1 MGKLVAAAI
10 RNSRITLMLLIF
22 IILAGIGTYTQLP
35 SREDPEIL
43 IRTAVVTA
51 QYPGMAPERIEE
63 LIAKPIED
71 AIKEMPEV
79 KKIKTVVQT
88 GVVIIKSE
96 LHDRFTDLDPIWQTL
111 RNKMEDIKPDL
122 PQDTLGPFVNDDF
135 GKVAAATLT
144 LTGTGFSFA
153 ELDNMARDIRDE
165 LANLPNVGNV
175 DLYGVQEERIWLDIN
190 QDFIAQFDLSPQQLR
205 SVLQSQ
211 NVVSA
216 GGTFRIKDQSFTIE
230 PSGNFENLDE
240 IRQLPIQIPGY
251 TGQIYLQDIA
261 NIYRG
266 YVDPVEKPVFFNGQ
280 AAIAMGVSAVSGSN
294 IDVFGEELTQ
304 EVDRLR
310 RLLPLGMEMEYA
322 TYQPDLVDASVSTA
336 VSNLM
341 QTVVIVLLVVMA
353 FLGIRTGLIVGA
365 LVPMAILS
373 AVLGMAVW
381 DIEVHRT
388 SIAAIIVAL
397 GLLVDNGIVVAEEI
411 KSKLQRG
418 MPRLEAVSSSSSDL
432 GIPLLTSSLTTILA
446 FMPLILAENTSG
458 EYLRPLAQVIILALL
473 SSWFLA
479 IVVIPALCFW
489 LLPEESSVDQDAKST
504 TMYSSHFYQRYRSFL
519 QQVLQRRIL
528 FIGGMIGL
536 LVVAGYSFRFVPQ
549 QFMSASDRPQFL
561 VYLDLPAGTNIT
573 ETSKLTAQLSDWLS
587 NSGENPEVIS
597 NIAYISEGG
606 PRFMLSLSPP
616 DSAPYR
622 SYLVVNT
629 QSNKDVLPMLEKTER
644 YIRENLPSV
653 RGRAEQLY
661 MGPSSIGTVEYR
673 VSGDNLETLRQISRQ
688 VQAAFSSVEGTG
700 HIRDDWDNP
709 VIKLRVEVDQ
719 ELARRAGVTSDDVAT
734 VLSGMIDG
742 SKVTDYREGDQ
753 TIPIM
758 IRSEKEGEDRF
769 DKLATINIYSSENAV
784 PVPVLQV
791 ADIQAKVELS
801 QLRRYNQKRTVTI
814 YAKHQYLQAKDLHQ
828 AALPALT
835 AIDMPDTYSV
845 SLAGELESS
854 GEANSALFEYMPQ
867 CLGIIVLLL
876 VWQFNSVRRVV
887 VIITTIPLI
896 LIGAVLGLLVTQTNF
911 SFTGMLGLFSLAGI
925 IINNGIVLID
935 KIDSER
941 EAGNSVEE
949 AILRASQSRLRPIVM
964 TTLTTILGLM
974 PLVFFG
980 GEFWLAMGV
989 VIVFGLA
996 VGSLL
1001 TLLFVPALYSL
1012 LMDQEQAPQASPQ
1025 SQ

>member
-1 MGKLVAAAI
+1 MGNLVAAAI
-10 RNSRITLMLLIF
+10 RNSRITLMLLLF
-22 IILAGIGTYTQLP
+22 IVLAGVSTYTQLP

-71 AIKEMPEV
+71 VIKEMPEV
-79 KKIKTVVQT
+79 KKINSIVQT
-88 GVVIIKSE
+88 GVVIIKPE
-96 LHDRFTDLDPIWQTL
+96 LHDRFSDLDPIWQTL
-111 RNKMEDIKPDL
+111 RNKMEDIKPEL

-144 LTGTGFSFA
+144 LTGADFSFA
-153 ELDNMARDIRDE
+153 ELDDMARDMRDE

-175 DLYGVQEERIWLDIN
+175 DLYGVQEERIWMDIN
-190 QDFIAQFDLSPQQLR
+190 QDFIAQFDLSPQQIR
-205 SVLQSQ
+205 TVLQSQ

-216 GGTFRIKDQSFTIE
+216 GGTFRINDQSFTIE

-240 IRQLPIQIPGY
+240 IRQLPIKIPGY
-251 TGQIYLQDIA
+251 AGQIYLQDIA
-261 NIYRG
+261 NVYRG
-266 YVDPVEKPVFFNGQ
+266 YVDPIEKPVFFNGRPT
-280 AAIAMGVSAVSGSN
+280 IAMGVSAISGSN
-294 IDVFGEELTQ
+294 IDVFGDELTR

-310 RLLPLGMEMEYA
+310 GLLPLGMELQYA

-353 FLGIRTGLIVGA
+353 FLGMRTGLVVGA

-418 MPRLEAVSSSSSDL
+418 MPRMQAVTSSSSDL
-432 GIPLLTSSLTTILA
+432 GVPLFTSSLTTILA
-446 FMPLILAENTSG
+446 FVPLMLAENTAG
-458 EYLRPLAQVIILALL
+458 EFLRPLAQVIILALL
-473 SSWFLA
+473 SSWLLA

-489 LLPEESSVDQDAKST
+489 LLPEEATVDHEADST
-504 TMYSSHFYQRYRSFL
+504 TLYDSKFYQRYRSFL
-519 QQVLQRRIL
+519 QQVLQQRVL

-536 LVVAGYSFRFVPQ
+536 LVIAGYSFRFVPQ

-587 NSGENPEVIS
+587 NSGDNPEVIS
-597 NIAYISEGG
+597 NIAYVSEGG

-629 QSNKDVLPMLEKTER
+629 QTNKDVLPMLEKTEH

-673 VSGDNLETLRQISRQ
+673 VSGDDLETLRQISRQ
-688 VQAAFSSVEGTG
+688 VQAAFTAVEGTG

-791 ADIQAKVELS
+791 ADIQPKIELS

-814 YAKHQYLQAKDLHQ
+814 YAKHQYLQAQDLYQ
-828 AALPALT
+828 AALPALA

-867 CLGIIVLLL
+867 CLGIIILLL
-876 VWQFNSVRRVV
+876 VWQFNSIRRVV

-896 LIGAVLGLLVTQTNF
+896 LIGAVIGLLVTQTNF

-941 EAGNSVEE
+941 AAGNPIQE

-1012 LMDQEQAPQASPQ
+1012 LMDRRQAAKTSLQGA
-1025 SQ
+1025 